1 MLELHQELFKT
12 DPGAALKVH
21 QKAVKEIADLR
32 RQVGD
37 KDDEIIAHIRTEGR
51 LQNEKSAEVKRW
63 LTVVKRK
70 NAEKIEVNL
79 AHLGPPDCI
88 AIHPCLQ
95 LHNTV
100 SELYRTNAMLERR
113 VANSTN
119 LLNQSYNWTLRQVTA
134 PSHATRHSTRILC
147 S

>member
-1 MLELHQELFKT
+1 M
-12 DPGAALKVH
+12 A
-21 QKAVKEIADLR
+21 
-32 RQVGD
+32 
-37 KDDEIIAHIRTEGR
+37 
-51 LQNEKSAEVKRW
+51 
-63 LTVVKRK
+63 VVKRK

-100 SELYRTNAMLERR
+100 SELYKKNAILERR
-113 VANSTN
+113 VTN
-119 LLNQSYNWTLRQVTA
+119 TTAVLDMSYNWTLTQVTQ
-134 PSHATRHSTRILC
+134 PSHATHRCTHILC